1 MSRPDVWLSLALLG
15 AWSVAGADPVDL
27 KPFRA
32 TYTADWK
39 GMNAATSTLE
49 LKRAGSDTYV
59 YESVNAPLGV
69 FRMALPDSL
78 TQVSTFRVTDGR
90 VIPLEFRG
98 SDEKERPID
107 LKFDWQANRVN
118 GTAKGSAVDLEIP
131 ATAQDPMS
139 LQIAALRSLA
149 KGTLQNSVALVDGD
163 GKLKDYELRQEGT
176 AQIETALG
184 TLDTIIYTSRR
195 SGSDRLTRS
204 WVAPA
209 LGYLPVKAERIRKN
223 KVEFTLHIESVDK

>member
-1 MSRPDVWLSLALLG
+1 MSRPDVWLLIALLG
-15 AWSVAGADPVDL
+15 AGGAASADPVDL

-32 TYTADWK
+32 TYSAEWK
-39 GMNAATSTLE
+39 GISAATSTLE
-49 LKRAGSDTYV
+49 LKRAGADTYV
-59 YESVNAPLGV
+59 YESVNTPKGM

-78 TQVSTFRVTDGR
+78 TQVSTFRLTDGQ
-90 VIPLEFRG
+90 VVPLEFRG
-98 SDEKERPID
+98 SDEKERPVD
-107 LKFDWQANRVN
+107 LKFDWQAKRVT
-118 GTAKGSAVDLEIP
+118 GTAKGAAVDLEIP
-131 ATAQDPMS
+131 AAAQDPMS
-139 LQIAALRSLA
+139 LQIASLRHLA
-149 KGTLQNSVALVDGD
+149 NGTLQSTVALVDGD

-223 KVEFTLHIESVDK
+223 KVEFTLRIESVDK